1 MSATGTTLTHRAIRT
16 FGATSHARAVGAA
29 SKWAR
34 EIVAE
39 EAAEFG
45 AQIASDFDGCGAFF
59 ELREAGFSVLL
70 GTLHVFDG
78 FLE

>member
-1 MSATGTTLTHRAIRT
+1 MSATGTTLAHRAIRA
-16 FGATSHARAVGAA
+16 FGAASHARAVA
-29 SKWAR
+29 SHWAWK
-34 EIVAE
+34 IVAE

-45 AQIASDFDGCGAFF
+45 AEIAGDFDGGGAFF
-59 ELREAGFSVLL
+59 ELREAGFGVLL